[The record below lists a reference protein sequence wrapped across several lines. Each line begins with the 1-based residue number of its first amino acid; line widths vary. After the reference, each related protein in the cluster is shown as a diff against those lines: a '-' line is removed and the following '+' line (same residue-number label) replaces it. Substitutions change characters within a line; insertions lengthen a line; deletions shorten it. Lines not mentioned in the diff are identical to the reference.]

1 MDEVTH
7 RLIMSIATSALWLAI
22 TLVLLWLLRVKN
34 PSVRYLFLLVPL
46 VKSLLALVREQP
58 RVEPF
63 DGVFIF
69 ITQFTNLAGFI
80 PDLPD
85 NIRGPFEPSSA
96 LVQLNVW
103 LLLILVVAFF
113 GWRLA
118 GFFQFMR
125 IMSRAPEL
133 DRDEYGSVYVLVE
146 RLVAAAG
153 IRGPRLVYLN
163 LREAPFTVGLRRPII
178 AVSKVVMDM
187 LAPEELEAVL
197 AHEIAHIARRDYLYH
212 WGIVLL
218 RDLLFFNPLTYFI
231 YTRLSF
237 ERERACDD
245 YGSNLTQRF
254 RLAKSLV
261 KLAEA
266 KTLAP
271 STTGTRSF
279 APQALIRR
287 NDSNLARRVKEL
299 LGPSSHG
306 LPSSAAWFG
315 LSILALLL
323 INFEIHVVVMVSS
336 GPLIIP

>member
-7 RLIMSIATSALWLAI
+7 RVIMSVATCALWLAI
-22 TLVLLWLLRVKN
+22 TLVVLWLLRVKN
-34 PSVRYLFLLVPL
+34 PAVRYLFLLVPL
-46 VKSLLALVREQP
+46 VKSLLALVREKPQ
-58 RVEPF
+58 VEPF

-69 ITQFTNLAGFI
+69 STQFLNPSGFI
-80 PDLPD
+80 PDIPEFAPYPIEL
-85 NIRGPFEPSSA
+85 SSA

-103 LLLILVVAFF
+103 FLLVLVVAFF
-113 GWRLA
+113 GWRLV

-125 IMSRAPEL
+125 IMRRAPEL
-133 DRDEYGSVYVLVE
+133 DRDVYDPVYAVVK

-153 IRGPRLVYLN
+153 IREPRLVYLN

-218 RDLLFFNPLTYFI
+218 RDLLFFNPLTYII
-231 YTRLSF
+231 YSRLSF

-245 YGSNLTQRF
+245 YGSNLSQRF

-271 STTGTRSF
+271 STVATRSF
-279 APQALIRR
+279 APQALTRR
-287 NDSNLARRVKEL
+287 QESFLARRVKEL
-299 LGPSSHG
+299 LGPSPHG
-306 LPSSAAWFG
+306 LLSSAAWFG
-315 LSILALLL
+315 LAMLALLL
-323 INFEIHVVVMVSS
+323 VNFEIHLVVMLS
-336 GPLIIP
+336 GDPLIFP